1 MRPSSLFQR
10 EVHLRAFKLAAFVG
24 CILAAINHGDALL
37 ANTMTPGNWLKVLL
51 TFCVPYC
58 VSWYS
63 AIKANSSNA

>member
-1 MRPSSLFQR
+1 MPAWSLFQR

-24 CILAAINHGDALL
+24 CILAAINHGDALP
-37 ANTMTPGNWLKVLL
+37 ANTMTPRNWLKVLL

-63 AIKANSSNA
+63 AIKADSSNA